1 MVVPNREFAN
11 INSFTTSLAISN
23 LINSNSIS
31 KNIQI
36 GAPRGRSTIT
46 SMNSLRVLSVLS
58 KASSVQYVA
67 HIEAQNLDPN

>member
-31 KNIQI
+31 KNIQM
-36 GAPRGRSTIT
+36 GALRGRSTIT
-46 SMNSLRVLSVLS
+46 STNSLRVLSVLS